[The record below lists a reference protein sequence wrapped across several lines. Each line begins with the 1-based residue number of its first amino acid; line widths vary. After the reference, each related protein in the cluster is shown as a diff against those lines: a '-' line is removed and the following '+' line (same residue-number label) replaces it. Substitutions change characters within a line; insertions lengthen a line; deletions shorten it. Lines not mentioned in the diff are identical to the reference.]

1 MYQSAFEYVEPF
13 ESYGLKLCLQ
23 CCWWGGGD
31 IMHGGHPVYFNGS
44 GQNRVDVDIPA
55 AGSCGWSLAGVERQ
69 PGDGRARAGT

>member
-1 MYQSAFEYVEPF
+1 MYQSAFEYVESF
-13 ESYGLKLCLQ
+13 KSYGKNSYGLKLWSSVLL
-23 CCWWGGGD
+23 GG
-31 IMHGGHPVYFNGS
+31 GGHPVYFNGS